1 MTISKKVPLLL
12 LAAALI
18 VGFLWTT
25 SRAVTPKSAT
35 WHDVKMEAEK
45 GEYRL
50 ITTDELWNRYTQ
62 DPEGTLLVDA
72 REKWDHLKGHIKG
85 SINFPMRSTSFSR
98 KQRTDALAAVLGP
111 DKDIFVAFY

>member
-1 MTISKKVPLLL
+1 MSIPKRVLFMVLG
-12 LAAALI
+12 AALV

-25 SRAVTPKSAT
+25 SRAVTPRSAT
-35 WHDVKMEAEK
+35 WQDVQAEAEA

-50 ITTDELWNRYTQ
+50 ITTDELWDQYSK

-72 REKWDHLKGHIKG
+72 REEWDHRKGHIQS

-98 KQRTDALAAVLGP
+98 KQRADALAAVLGP
-111 DKDIFVAFY
+111 DKDMFVAFY